1 MNYRKYMKVLL
12 CGLLLSGCSK
22 NGASPSVSAKEQKEK
37 ETILEDVIEATPAPA
52 DTLDGMHQSM
62 KDADCILGTLFF
74 GFSDSWDYASAM
86 SMLEDNIFSDSF
98 PFLKEI
104 EEDHFVN
111 AGGYMLYLVVPEMD
125 ADLTIYSIDENQEHT
140 EELYKNNDG
149 KPVLLVCNEMDEAD
163 IEVNVTNTTDSVV
176 FYPLVGDDFRSV
188 LLPDHGVLD
197 FSSTA
202 YYSEAGMQDSLD
214 YMREELRME
223 ESLLGASFLGYVEK
237 ASSADI
243 KALLESNY
251 MGMFYPFIYNVDT
264 ANYIDAG
271 GYEVY
276 LLVPVSDDTTI
287 AINKIDAD
295 NNVLEV
301 LHRDE
306 YGNPVILVCNEDE
319 TPNTVV
325 EVTEGDRTVTFYPM
339 LNQANGSLYLP
350 NGGGVSDYSYSSG
363 ANEDAFFLQA
373 CFDTLYYEVDE
384 VQQAVAEG
392 KTIEYFDETA
402 VIEDTDCIV
411 FELGTYEGEA
421 FKSEKKYAVTTDSMI
436 VYRLEEN
443 GSYTQIYNK
452 YQ

>member
-1 MNYRKYMKVLL
+1 MNYKKYIAVLL
-12 CGLLLSGCSK
+12 CGILVSGCTK
-22 NGASPSVSAKEQKEK
+22 NDASVSQSVSAKEEK
-37 ETILEDVIEATPAPA
+37 ETILDDVIEATPAPA
-52 DTLDGMHQSM
+52 DTLDGMHRSM
-62 KDADCILGTLFF
+62 KDADCMLGTLFF
-74 GFSDSWDYASAM
+74 GFSNEWDYTSAM
-86 SMLEDNIFSDSF
+86 NMLEDNIFSDSF

-104 EEDHFVN
+104 DEDHFVN
-111 AGGYMLYLVVPEMD
+111 AGGYMLYLVVPETD
-125 ADLTIYSIDENQEHT
+125 ADMTIYSIDENQEHV

-163 IEVNVTNTTDSVV
+163 IEVNVANADKSVI

-188 LLPDHGVLD
+188 LIPDQGVLD
-197 FSSTA
+197 FSKTA
-202 YYSEAGMQDSLD
+202 YYSEAGLQDSLD
-214 YMREELRME
+214 YMREELRIE
-223 ESLLGASFLGYVEK
+223 DSLLGASFLGYVEK

-251 MGMFYPFIYNVDT
+251 MGMFYPFIYSVDT

-287 AINKIDAD
+287 AINKIDAEK
-295 NNVLEV
+295 NVLEV

-306 YGNPVILVCNEDE
+306 YGKPVVLVCNVDE

-325 EVTEGDRTVTFYPM
+325 ELTEGDRTVTFYPM
-339 LNQANGSLYLP
+339 LNSANGALYLP
-350 NGGGVSDYSYSSG
+350 NGGGVSDYSYSAG
-363 ANEDAFFLQA
+363 TNENTFYLQA
-373 CFDTLYYEVDE
+373 CFDTLYYDVPE
-384 VQQAVAEG
+384 VQDAVANG
-392 KTIEYFDETA
+392 LTIEYFDETA
-402 VIEDTDCIV
+402 VIEDKDCIV

-421 FKSEKKYAVTTDSMI
+421 FKSEKSYAVTTDSMI

-443 GSYTQIYNK
+443 GSYTQIFNK